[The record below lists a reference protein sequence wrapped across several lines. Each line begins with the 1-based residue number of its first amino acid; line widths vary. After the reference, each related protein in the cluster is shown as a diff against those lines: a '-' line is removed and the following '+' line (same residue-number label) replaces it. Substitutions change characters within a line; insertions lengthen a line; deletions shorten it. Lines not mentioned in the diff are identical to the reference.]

1 MKQKINNL
9 NISEELKDSLE
20 KLFLESDESEEINSV
35 SEIDHIYDSSASSEE
50 EMCPCKQGFSESDKE
65 ENDYYKLISQFQ
77 ESDINVLTNNHIL
90 EFLKSIKDPELRSR
104 IIENLGDIPSTST
117 SSPKKEVEFI
127 PNNNPYSMT
136 EVYKLMKQRYEDSHK
151 SPTTLKDLYG
161 EINHLKDE
169 IKMLKQLNQ
178 NLDNRVS
185 NLEMK
190 KDYALMKFWIKHNYN
205 DF

>member
-20 KLFLESDESEEINSV
+20 KLFLESGESEEINSA
-35 SEIDHIYDSSASSEE
+35 SEIDHIYDSSVESSEE
-50 EMCPCKQGFSESDKE
+50 DMCPCKQGFCESDKE

-77 ESDINVLTNNHIL
+77 DSDINVLTNNHIL
-90 EFLKSIKDPELRSR
+90 EFLKSINDPELRSR
-104 IIENLGDIPSTST
+104 IIENLDDIPSTST
-117 SSPKKEVEFI
+117 SSPKQEVEFI

-161 EINHLKDE
+161 EIHHLKDE

-190 KDYALMKFWIKHNYN
+190 KDYALIYINYN
-205 DF
+205 